1 MYLIGDI
8 GNTETKICLVK
19 ENQRISKKLILKTS
33 KIEPKYL
40 KKKLR
45 ILNKYK
51 FSIKKILFSS
61 VVPKTY
67 KKIKVYLK
75 KNIKLSPK
83 ELKEIE
89 LKNFIKIKVN
99 KKQVGSDRLAN
110 AIGISKKNKNF
121 IIVDFGTATTFD
133 IVINDKYLGGVI
145 APGVNLSLKTLI
157 MKASL
162 IPDLKVTKISN
173 VIGKNTSSAVK
184 SGFYWGYAGLIDNL
198 IKMIIKQTRKKFDLI
213 LTGGLSDVFKNSI
226 KFKSSIVKDLTIL
239 GLFKVIKN
247 LNI

>member
-67 KKIKVYLK
+67 KKIKNYLK